1 MKCATYFKAFS
12 KLRYFALIG
21 PYFFN
26 RKTLFPHMHLGSE
39 SGVGS
44 SGDKCLW
51 SSHLGTLCT
60 LKNVYPDFT
69 SLQNLFYQRAIV
81 DKGVWHSGIHSACQ
95 PDELGSVW
103 PVVLFLEW
111 QSALVLRYVLQ
122 MLVAVFLPYP
132 SSGHLINRKSFCA
145 GDRTNTT
152 TYCSSK
158 VFKGVT

>member
-103 PVVLFLEW
+103 PLVHFFGMTKRLEICFANVGCSIFALSEFWTFNQQKIVLCWRSNQYYYL
-111 QSALVLRYVLQ
+111 L
-122 MLVAVFLPYP
+122 
-132 SSGHLINRKSFCA
+132 
-145 GDRTNTT
+145 
-152 TYCSSK
+152 
-158 VFKGVT
+158 